1 MALFLFAL
9 AAILVLMLISGGYVF
24 FAGCYRRRENP
35 WFDAEA
41 LKSTPYGKFSE
52 HIVAAKQWLDVNGAQ
67 QVSIL
72 NRDGL
77 NLRGLWVPAENPKGT
92 MLLVH
97 GYRSCVLVDFG
108 LVLDYYHKLGMNLLL
123 PDQRSHGKSEGRF
136 ITFGV
141 KESGDILEWLHF
153 HNHTFGN
160 YPVILSGLSMG
171 ASTVLYLADKQLP
184 DNVKGIIADCG
195 FTSPKAII
203 SSVFTGVTHFPAVP
217 TIWFTDL
224 FARVFAHFSLSE
236 MDTRVT
242 LAGNRLPIIMVHGTE
257 DTFVPCE
264 MTKEGFTVCTGPK
277 QLLLVDGAGHVVSYL
292 HDRERYTNLVE
303 AFLKSYIDGI

>member
-1 MALFLFAL
+1 M
-9 AAILVLMLISGGYVF
+9 
-24 FAGCYRRRENP
+24 
-35 WFDAEA
+35 
-41 LKSTPYGKFSE
+41 
-52 HIVAAKQWLDVNGAQ
+52 KQDM
-67 QVSIL
+67 I
-72 NRDGL
+72 
-77 NLRGLWVPAENPKGT
+77 
-92 MLLVH
+92 
-97 GYRSCVLVDFG
+97 
-108 LVLDYYHKLGMNLLL
+108 
-123 PDQRSHGKSEGRF
+123 
-136 ITFGV
+136 
-141 KESGDILEWLHF
+141 
-153 HNHTFGN
+153 
-160 YPVILSGLSMG
+160 VILDLG
-171 ASTVLYLADKQLP
+171 STENTVVARQIRDLGVYSEIHAHDITLAELNAL

-277 QLLLVDGAGHVVSYL
+277 QLLLVDGAGHGVSYL

>member
-9 AAILVLMLISGGYVF
+9 AAILFLMLISGGYVF
-24 FAGCYRRRENP
+24 FAGCYRRKENP

-41 LKSTPYGKFSE
+41 LKATPYGEFSE
-52 HIVAAKQWLDVNGAQ
+52 HIGAAKQWLDANSAQ

-77 NLRGLWVPAENPKGT
+77 NLQGLWVPAQNPKGT

-97 GYRSCVLVDFG
+97 GYRSCILVDFG

-141 KESGDILEWLHF
+141 KESGDMLEWLHF

-171 ASTVLYLADKQLP
+171 AS
-184 DNVKGIIADCG
+184 
-195 FTSPKAII
+195 I
-203 SSVFTGVTHFPAVP
+203 SC
-217 TIWFTDL
+217 
-224 FARVFAHFSLSE
+224 R
-236 MDTRVT
+236 
-242 LAGNRLPIIMVHGTE
+242 
-257 DTFVPCE
+257 
-264 MTKEGFTVCTGPK
+264 
-277 QLLLVDGAGHVVSYL
+277 
-292 HDRERYTNLVE
+292 
-303 AFLKSYIDGI
+303 